1 VDKKFFKFEYCLLR
15 PANRTLKYFFV
26 KVNLYKTPVTDVPTT
41 YVNIFMK
48 HLLNKLLKYP
58 FKHDLMADRVSTEVG
73 NHRMTNILPFPER
86 KHMNKMN

>member
-1 VDKKFFKFEYCLLR
+1 MCMYKNIPIHYSRTSLTWSAFV
-15 PANRTLKYFFV
+15 ANK
-26 KVNLYKTPVTDVPTT
+26 
-41 YVNIFMK
+41 IGE

-86 KHMNKMN
+86 KHMNKMNWITYDTVRAVIKIYILLL